1 MAEAIYEVNIKLNA
15 QNFEQELN
23 TLKKKLERF
32 TKEAKRKNEKDP
44 IFKRGRELTVL
55 KSIETTRN
63 KLNEL
68 DRFGLN
74 TDKRRAKLREAE
86 DLVSKGKFRTAKN
99 LVNEAQLLNLKDAE
113 NLRLAKERLA
123 EEKKLKRER
132 EMQQKL
138 ASKRVGSVIKSAAI
152 GGGFPLLFGGGI
164 TQAIPGLI
172 GGALGEAA
180 SPGGGFAGSIAAT
193 ALASSAT
200 QFANSAR
207 EVGNALKDPTEGL
220 QKLKDAGFMVS
231 ESTERQIE
239 ALIKAGRKTEALE
252 LVQREFAKTIGTLG
266 VDNLKK
272 LDSSFDALDDATAK
286 LVLKIQADLAP
297 AFLTIIDLATKFVD
311 SVGAVRIRVK
321 AKELDMPA
329 FEEARK
335 KADQAAMAANPNRLF
350 GGRLFD
356 PTKPGPASDA
366 YYRVLNEES
375 KKIVQKNLPGFLGM
389 DTGGD
394 GSGSGSGKPFDIN
407 LEKTKLEKLVKQ
419 TEQYER
425 ILEVGFEQAELERQI
440 AEFKESATEAE
451 LERIESG
458 EINIKQL
465 IAQNQEAEQLVKNAE
480 LVRDAFRDLTT
491 NIATDLADGIQGLIR
506 GTSTLNDVMRSV
518 LDKMIDAAFNMAFF
532 GNAGGTLSKG
542 MGLFG
547 SLFGGFLSTGG
558 RAKGG
563 KSYIVGEKGPELFTP
578 GVSGM
583 VSPNSSLGGSTNVV
597 VNVDASGSNVEGDED
612 QGREL
617 GRLISVAVQSEIL
630 QQKRPGGLLA

>member
-23 TLKKKLERF
+23 ALKKKLERF

-74 TDKRRAKLREAE
+74 TDKRRAKLRQAE
-86 DLVSKGKFRTAKN
+86 ELVNKGKFRTAKN

-113 NLRLAKERLA
+113 NLRLAKLRVA
-123 EEKKLKRER
+123 EEKKMKRER
-132 EMQQKL
+132 EMQQKM

-164 TQAIPGLI
+164 TQAIPGLL

-180 SPGGGFAGSIAAT
+180 SPGGGFAGSIATT

-220 QKLKDAGFMVS
+220 QKLKDAGFKVS
-231 ESTERQIE
+231 ESTERQVE

-252 LVQREFAKTIGTLG
+252 LVQKEFAATIGTLG

-272 LDSSFDALDDATAK
+272 LDSSFDELDDAVAK
-286 LVLKIQADLAP
+286 MVLSFQADLAP
-297 AFLTIIDLATKFVD
+297 AFVAIIDLAKKFVD
-311 SVGAVRIRVK
+311 SVGMQRI
-321 AKELDMPA
+321 
-329 FEEARK
+329 RK
-335 KADQAAMAANPNRLF
+335 KARDLDQDAFREAEKKATEAARKVNPNQF
-350 GGRLFD
+350 MGGIFFD
-356 PTKPGPASDA
+356 SQKGVAADE

-375 KKIVQKNLPGFLGM
+375 KKIVQKNLPNFLGVPTT
-389 DTGGD
+389 DGT
-394 GSGSGSGKPFDIN
+394 GSGDPFDIN

-419 TEQYER
+419 TEHYER
-425 ILEVGFEQAELERQI
+425 ILEVGFQQAELEKQI
-440 AEFKESATEAE
+440 AEFKESASEAE
-451 LERIESG
+451 LEKIKNG
-458 EINIKQL
+458 EIDIKQL

-480 LVRDAFRDLTT
+480 LVRDAFKDLTT

-506 GTSTLNDVMRSV
+506 GTSTLNDVLSSV
-518 LDKMIDAAFNMAFF
+518 LNKMIDAAFNMAFF
-532 GNAGGTLSKG
+532 GNAGGSMTKG

-547 SLFGGFLSTGG
+547 NLFGGFLSTGG

-563 KSYIVGEKGPELFTP
+563 KSYIVGEQGPELFTP
-578 GVSGM
+578 GVSGT
-583 VSPNSSLGGSTNVV
+583 VSPNSALGGSTNVV
-597 VNVDASGSNVEGDED
+597 VNVDASGSNVEGDE
-612 QGREL
+612 QGGREL
-617 GRLISVAVQSEIL
+617 GRVISAAVQSEIL
-630 QQKRPGGLLA
+630 NQKRPGGLLA

>member
-74 TDKRRAKLREAE
+74 TDKRRAKLRQAE
-86 DLVSKGKFRTAKN
+86 DLVAKGKFRTAKN

-132 EMQQKL
+132 EMQQKM
-138 ASKRVGSVIKSAAI
+138 ASKRFGSVIKSAAI

-220 QKLKDAGFMVS
+220 QKLKDAGFKVS

-252 LVQREFAKTIGTLG
+252 LVQKEFAATIGTLG

-272 LDSSFDALDDATAK
+272 LDSSFDELDDAVAK
-286 LVLKIQADLAP
+286 MALQFQADLAP
-297 AFLTIIDLATKFVD
+297 AFIAIIDLAKKFVD
-311 SVGAVRIRVK
+311 SVGMQRI
-321 AKELDMPA
+321 
-329 FEEARK
+329 RK
-335 KADQAAMAANPNRLF
+335 KARDLDQAAFREAEKKATEAAKKVNPNQF
-350 GGRLFD
+350 MGGIFFD
-356 PTKPGPASDA
+356 ATKGPVADE

-375 KKIVQKNLPGFLGM
+375 KKIVQKNLPNFLGSPTT
-389 DTGGD
+389 DGT
-394 GSGSGSGKPFDIN
+394 GSGNPFDIN

-419 TEQYER
+419 TEHYER
-425 ILEVGFEQAELERQI
+425 ILEVGFEQAELEKQI
-440 AEFKESATEAE
+440 AEFKESASEAE
-451 LERIESG
+451 LEKIENG

-465 IAQNQEAEQLVKNAE
+465 IAENQEAEQLVKNAE

-506 GTSTLNDVMRSV
+506 GTSTLNDVMRNV

-542 MGLFG
+542 LGLFG
-547 SLFGGFLSTGG
+547 NLFGGFLSTGG

-563 KSYIVGEKGPELFTP
+563 KSYIVGERGPELFTP

-583 VSPNSSLGGSTNVV
+583 VSPNNALGGSTNVV
-597 VNVDASGSNVEGDED
+597 VNVDASGSNVQGDEE

>member
-23 TLKKKLERF
+23 ALKKKLERF

-44 IFKRGRELTVL
+44 IFKKGRELTVL

-86 DLVSKGKFRTAKN
+86 NLVAKGKFRTAKN

-113 NLRLAKERLA
+113 NLRLAKLRVA

-132 EMQQKL
+132 QMQQKM
-138 ASKRVGSVIKSAAI
+138 ASKRMGGIIKSAAI

-193 ALASSAT
+193 ALASSVT
-200 QFANSAR
+200 EFANSAR

-220 QKLKDAGFMVS
+220 QKLKDAGIKVS

-252 LVQREFAKTIGTLG
+252 LVQKEFAATIGTLG

-272 LDSSFDALDDATAK
+272 LDSSFDEFDDAVGK
-286 LVLKIQADLAP
+286 LVLKFRADLAP
-297 AFLTIIDLATKFVD
+297 AFTTIIKLATKFVD
-311 SVGAVRIRVK
+311 SVGGLRIRQK
-321 AKELDMPA
+321 AQEVDPKAFAEAERRIINELGGDIA
-329 FEEARK
+329 LTFSGDLREE
-335 KADQAAMAANPNRLF
+335 L
-350 GGRLFD
+350 
-356 PTKPGPASDA
+356 TKQLTEVSKDI
-366 YYRVLNEES
+366 LN
-375 KKIVQKNLPGFLGM
+375 KQLPSFLGVPQTT
-389 DTGGD
+389 DGT
-394 GSGSGSGKPFDIN
+394 GSGDPFDIN

-425 ILEVGFEQAELERQI
+425 ILEVGFEQAELEKQI
-440 AEFKESATEAE
+440 AEFKESASEAE
-451 LERIESG
+451 LEKIENG
-458 EINIKQL
+458 EISIKQL

-480 LVRDAFRDLTT
+480 LARDAFRSMTQ
-491 NIATDLADGIQGLIR
+491 NIATDLADGIKGLIR
-506 GTSTLNDVMRSV
+506 GTSTLNDVLNNV
-518 LDKMIDAAFNMAFF
+518 LNKMIDAAFNMAFF
-532 GNAGGTLSKG
+532 GNASGTLSEG
-542 MGLFG
+542 AGLFG
-547 SLFGGFLSTGG
+547 SLFGGFLANGG
-558 RAKGG
+558 PAQAGR
-563 KSYIVGEKGPELFTP
+563 SYIVGEEGPELFTP
-578 GVSGM
+578 NTSGT
-583 VSPNSSLGGSTNVV
+583 VSPNSSLGGSTNIV
-597 VNVDASGSNVEGDED
+597 VNVDASGSNVQGDEAES
-612 QGREL
+612 REL
-617 GRLISVAVQSEIL
+617 GRLISVAVQSEL
-630 QQKRPGGLLA
+630 VKQKRPGGILA

>member
-44 IFKRGRELTVL
+44 IFKKGRELTVL
-55 KSIETTRN
+55 KSIESTRN

-74 TDKRRAKLREAE
+74 TQKRRAKLSQAE
-86 DLVSKGKFRTAKN
+86 DLVEKGKFRSAKN
-99 LVNEAQLLNLKDAE
+99 LVNEAQLLNIKDAE
-113 NLRLAKERLA
+113 NLRLAKLRVA
-123 EEKKLKRER
+123 EEKRLKRER
-132 EMQQKL
+132 QMQQKL
-138 ASKRVGSVIKSAAI
+138 ASKRTGNIIKSAAI

-164 TQAIPGLI
+164 TQAIPGLL

-220 QKLKDAGFMVS
+220 QKLKDAGFQVS

-252 LVQREFAKTIGTLG
+252 LVQKEFAKTIGTLG

-272 LDSSFDALDDATAK
+272 LDTSFDEFDDAVAK
-286 LVLKIQADLAP
+286 LALKFQADLAP
-297 AFLTIIDLATKFVD
+297 AFITIIDLAAKFVD
-311 SVGAVRIRVK
+311 SVGMQRI
-321 AKELDMPA
+321 
-329 FEEARK
+329 RK
-335 KADQAAMAANPNRLF
+335 KARDLDQEAFREAERKATLAARKANPNQF
-350 GGRLFD
+350 AGGRFFD
-356 PTKPGPASDA
+356 ATQGPAADE

-375 KKIVQKNLPGFLGM
+375 KKIVQKNLPNFLGSPTT
-389 DTGGD
+389 DGT
-394 GSGSGSGKPFDIN
+394 GSGDPFDIN

-419 TEQYER
+419 TEHYER
-425 ILEVGFEQAELERQI
+425 ILEVGFEQAELEKQI
-440 AEFKESATEAE
+440 AEFKESASEAE
-451 LERIESG
+451 LEKIKNG

-465 IAQNQEAEQLVKNAE
+465 IAENQEAEQLVKNAE
-480 LVRDAFRDLTT
+480 LVRDAFRDLTA
-491 NIATDLADGIQGLIR
+491 NIATELSDGIQGLIR
-506 GTSTLNDVMRSV
+506 GTSTLNDVLSNV
-518 LDKMIDAAFNMAFF
+518 LDKMIDAMFNMAFF
-532 GNAGGTLSKG
+532 GNAGGTLTKG
-542 MGLFG
+542 LGLFG
-547 SLFGGFLSTGG
+547 NLFGGFLANGG
-558 RAKGG
+558 SAQAGR
-563 KSYIVGEKGPELFTP
+563 SYIVGEKGPELFTP
-578 GVSGM
+578 NTSGM

-597 VNVDASGSNVEGDED
+597 VNVDASGSSVEGDEEN
-612 QGREL
+612 GREL
-617 GRLISVAVQSEIL
+617 GRMISVAIQSELIK
-630 QQKRPGGLLA
+630 QKRPGGLLT

>member
-23 TLKKKLERF
+23 ALKKKLERF

-86 DLVSKGKFRTAKN
+86 NLVAKGKFRTAKN

-132 EMQQKL
+132 EMQQKM
-138 ASKRVGSVIKSAAI
+138 ASKRFGSVIKSAAI

-164 TQAIPGLI
+164 TQAIPGLL

-220 QKLKDAGFMVS
+220 QKLKDAGFQVS

-252 LVQREFAKTIGTLG
+252 LVQKEFAKTVGTLG

-272 LDSSFDALDDATAK
+272 LDTSFDELDDAVAK
-286 LVLKIQADLAP
+286 MVLSFQADLAP
-297 AFLTIIDLATKFVD
+297 AFVAIIDLAKKFVD
-311 SVGAVRIRVK
+311 SVGMQRI
-321 AKELDMPA
+321 
-329 FEEARK
+329 RK
-335 KADQAAMAANPNRLF
+335 KARDLDQAAFIEAEKKATKAAREINPKLF
-350 GGRLFD
+350 GMF
-356 PTKPGPASDA
+356 PNPFMNATEGPVADE

-375 KKIVQKNLPGFLGM
+375 KKIVQKNLPNFLGVP
-389 DTGGD
+389 TTE
-394 GSGSGSGKPFDIN
+394 GSGSGDPFDIN

-419 TEQYER
+419 TEHYER
-425 ILEVGFEQAELERQI
+425 ILEVGFEQAELEKQI
-440 AEFKESATEAE
+440 AEFKESASEAE
-451 LERIESG
+451 LQKIENG

-465 IAQNQEAEQLVKNAE
+465 IAENQKAEQLVKNAE

-506 GTSTLNDVMRSV
+506 GTSTLNDVLSNV
-518 LDKMIDAAFNMAFF
+518 LNKMIDAMFNMAFF
-532 GNAGGTLSKG
+532 GNAGGTLTKG
-542 MGLFG
+542 LGLFG
-547 SLFGGFLSTGG
+547 NLFGGFLSTGG

-578 GVSGM
+578 GVSGA

-597 VNVDASGSNVEGDED
+597 VNVDASGSSAEGDEE
-612 QGREL
+612 QGRQL
-617 GRLISVAVQSEIL
+617 GLAISAAVQSEII

>member
-1 MAEAIYEVNIKLNA
+1 MADAIYEVNIKLNA

-74 TDKRRAKLREAE
+74 TDKRRAKLRQAE

-138 ASKRVGSVIKSAAI
+138 ASKRVGSIIKSAAI

-220 QKLKDAGFMVS
+220 QKLKDAGFKVS

-252 LVQREFAKTIGTLG
+252 LVQKEFAKTIGTLG
-266 VDNLKK
+266 TDNLKK
-272 LDSSFDALDDATAK
+272 LDTSFDALDDAVAK
-286 LVLKIQADLAP
+286 LVLKFQADLAP
-297 AFLTIIDLATKFVD
+297 AFITIIDLATKFVD
-311 SVGAVRIRVK
+311 SVGGFRIQNK
-321 AKELDMPA
+321 AQELDPERFRALDRQIRKELSGGIPGKIVID
-329 FEEARK
+329 EELRAEYQRQLT
-335 KADQAAMAANPNRLF
+335 A
-350 GGRLFD
+350 G
-356 PTKPGPASDA
+356 
-366 YYRVLNEES
+366 S
-375 KKIVQKNLPGFLGM
+375 KKIIQELMPEFLGNG
-389 DTGGD
+389 DSTNTD
-394 GSGSGSGKPFDIN
+394 GSGTRDPFDVN

-419 TEQYER
+419 TEHYER
-425 ILEVGFEQAELERQI
+425 ILEVGFEQAELEKQI
-440 AEFKESATEAE
+440 AEFKESASEAE
-451 LERIESG
+451 LKKIENG

-465 IAQNQEAEQLVKNAE
+465 IDENREAKQLVENAE
-480 LVRDAFRDLTT
+480 KVRDLYSS
-491 NIATDLADGIQGLIR
+491 IASTIETGLVNAIDGAINGTKTLGDVARSVFSEIQRSLIR
-506 GTSTLNDVMRSV
+506 FGVN
-518 LDKMIDAAFNMAFF
+518 AFL
-532 GNAGGTLSKG
+532 GGLPG
-542 MGLFG
+542 I
-547 SLFGGFLSTGG
+547 GGFFRAEGG
-558 RAKGG
+558 PVSRGG
-563 KSYIVGEKGPELFTP
+563 SYIVGERGPELFTP
-578 GVSGM
+578 GSSGM
-583 VSPNSSLGGSTNVV
+583 ITPNHALGSSTTVV
-597 VNVDASGSNVEGDED
+597 VNVDASGSNVEGDEGE
-612 QGREL
+612 GRALGLALSAAIETEL
-617 GRLISVAVQSEIL
+617 IK
-630 QQKRPGGLLA
+630 QKRPGGLLA

>member
-74 TDKRRAKLREAE
+74 TDKRRAKLRQAE
-86 DLVSKGKFRTAKN
+86 DLVAKGKFRTAKN
-99 LVNEAQLLNLKDAE
+99 LVNEAQLLNIKDAE

-132 EMQQKL
+132 QMQQKM
-138 ASKRVGSVIKSAAI
+138 ASKRFGSVIKSAAI

-200 QFANSAR
+200 HFANSAR

-220 QKLKDAGFMVS
+220 QKLKDAGFQVS

-239 ALIKAGRKTEALE
+239 ALIKAGKKTQALE
-252 LVQREFAKTIGTLG
+252 LVQKEFAKTIGTLG

-329 FEEARK
+329 FEEAERK
-335 KADQAAMAANPNRLF
+335 ATKAAMKINPKIL
-350 GGRLFD
+350 GRFD
-356 PTKPGPASDA
+356 NPFADMTKGPVADE

-375 KKIVQKNLPGFLGM
+375 KKIIQKNLPNFLGVPQTP
-389 DTGGD
+389 DGA
-394 GSGSGSGKPFDIN
+394 GSGSPFDIN

-419 TEQYER
+419 TEHYER
-425 ILEVGFEQAELERQI
+425 ILEVGFEHAELEKQI
-440 AEFKESATEAE
+440 AEIKESASEAA
-451 LERIESG
+451 LEKIKNG

-465 IAQNQEAEQLVKNAE
+465 IDENNEAERLVKNAE
-480 LVRDAFRDLTT
+480 LVRDLYSSIGDTIETGLVDA
-491 NIATDLADGIQGLIR
+491 IEGAIQGTKTLGDVASNVFAQIQRSLIQY
-506 GTSTLNDVMRSV
+506 GVN
-518 LDKMIDAAFNMAFF
+518 AFLGGLPGGFGKFF
-532 GNAGGTLSKG
+532 EGKAAGGPVKS
-542 MGLFG
+542 
-547 SLFGGFLSTGG
+547 GG
-558 RAKGG
+558 
-563 KSYIVGEKGPELFTP
+563 SYIVGEKGPEMFTP
-578 GVSGM
+578 GVSGTIT
-583 VSPNSSLGGSTNVV
+583 PNHALGGSTNVV
-597 VNVDASGSNVEGDED
+597 VNVDASGSNVQGDEQ

-617 GRLISVAVQSEIL
+617 GRLISVAVQSEL
-630 QQKRPGGLLA
+630 LEQKRPGGLLA

>member
-1 MAEAIYEVNIKLNA
+1 MADAIYEVNIKLNA

-74 TDKRRAKLREAE
+74 TQKRRAKLDQAE
-86 DLVSKGKFRTAKN
+86 ELVSKGKFRTAKN

-138 ASKRVGSVIKSAAI
+138 ASKRVGSIIKSAAI

-220 QKLKDAGFMVS
+220 QKLKDAGFKVS

-252 LVQREFAKTIGTLG
+252 LVQKEFAKTIGTLG
-266 VDNLKK
+266 TDNLKK
-272 LDSSFDALDDATAK
+272 LDTSFDALDDAVAK
-286 LVLKIQADLAP
+286 LVLKFQADLAP
-297 AFLTIIDLATKFVD
+297 AFITIIDLATKFVD
-311 SVGAVRIRVK
+311 SVGGFRIQNK
-321 AKELDMPA
+321 AQELDPERFRALDRQIRKELSGGIPGKIVID
-329 FEEARK
+329 EELRAEYQRQLT
-335 KADQAAMAANPNRLF
+335 A
-350 GGRLFD
+350 G
-356 PTKPGPASDA
+356 
-366 YYRVLNEES
+366 S
-375 KKIVQKNLPGFLGM
+375 KKIIQELMPEFLGNG
-389 DTGGD
+389 DSTNTD
-394 GSGSGSGKPFDIN
+394 GSGTRDPFDVN

-419 TEQYER
+419 TEHYER
-425 ILEVGFEQAELERQI
+425 ILEVGFEQAELEKQI
-440 AEFKESATEAE
+440 AEFKESASEAE
-451 LERIESG
+451 LKKIENG

-465 IAQNQEAEQLVKNAE
+465 IDENREAKQLVENAE
-480 LVRDAFRDLTT
+480 KVRDLYSS
-491 NIATDLADGIQGLIR
+491 IASTIETGLVNAIDGAINGTKTLGDVARSVFSEIQRSLIR
-506 GTSTLNDVMRSV
+506 FGVN
-518 LDKMIDAAFNMAFF
+518 AFL
-532 GNAGGTLSKG
+532 GGLPG
-542 MGLFG
+542 I
-547 SLFGGFLSTGG
+547 GGFFRAEGG
-558 RAKGG
+558 PVSRGG
-563 KSYIVGEKGPELFTP
+563 SYIVGERGPELFTP
-578 GVSGM
+578 GSSGM
-583 VSPNSSLGGSTNVV
+583 ITPNHALGSSTTVV
-597 VNVDASGSNVEGDED
+597 VNVDASGSNVEGDEGE
-612 QGREL
+612 GRALGLALSAAIETEL
-617 GRLISVAVQSEIL
+617 IK
-630 QQKRPGGLLA
+630 QKRPGGLLA

>member
-23 TLKKKLERF
+23 ALKKKLERF

-74 TDKRRAKLREAE
+74 TDKRRAKLRQAE
-86 DLVSKGKFRTAKN
+86 DLVAKGKFRTAKN

-113 NLRLAKERLA
+113 NLRLAKLRVA
-123 EEKKLKRER
+123 EEKRLKRER
-132 EMQQKL
+132 QMQQKM
-138 ASKRVGSVIKSAAI
+138 AGKRVGSVIKSAAI

-193 ALASSAT
+193 ALASTAT

-220 QKLKDAGFMVS
+220 QKLKDAGFQVS

-252 LVQREFAKTIGTLG
+252 LVQKEFAKTIGTLG

-272 LDSSFDALDDATAK
+272 LDSSFDELDDATAK
-286 LVLKIQADLAP
+286 LILKIQADLAP

-311 SVGAVRIRVK
+311 SIGAVRIRVK
-321 AKELDMPA
+321 AKELDIQA
-329 FEEARK
+329 FQEAENLASK
-335 KADQAAMAANPNRLF
+335 TAMAINPKLF
-350 GGRLFD
+350 GKFVNPFFD
-356 PTKPGPASDA
+356 PTKPGPASDT

-375 KKIVQKNLPGFLGM
+375 KKIIQKHLPEFLGVSQTT
-389 DTGGD
+389 DGTGD
-394 GSGSGSGKPFDIN
+394 PFDIN

-419 TEQYER
+419 TEHYER
-425 ILEVGFEQAELERQI
+425 ILEVGFEQAELEKQI
-440 AEFKESATEAE
+440 AEFKESASEAE
-451 LERIESG
+451 LEKIKNG
-458 EINIKQL
+458 EIDIKQL

-480 LVRDAFRDLTT
+480 LVRDAFKDLTT
-491 NIATDLADGIQGLIR
+491 NIATELSDGIQGLIR
-506 GTSTLNDVMRSV
+506 GTSTLNDVLSSV
-518 LDKMIDAAFNMAFF
+518 LNKMIDAAFNMAFF
-532 GNAGGTLSKG
+532 GNASGTMTKG

-547 SLFGGFLSTGG
+547 NLFGGFLSTGG
-558 RAKGG
+558 RTKGG
-563 KSYIVGEKGPELFTP
+563 KSYIVGEQGPELFTP

-583 VSPNSSLGGSTNVV
+583 VSPNSSLGGSTSVV
-597 VNVDASGSNVEGDED
+597 VNVDASGSSVEGDE
-612 QGREL
+612 QGGREL
-617 GRLISVAVQSEIL
+617 GLVLSAAIESELIK
-630 QQKRPGGLLA
+630 QKRPGGLLA